1 MAQVQKM
8 DALFNPERIAGMI
21 NKVKGHSSLAILSQ
35 QEPMTFVGNERFS
48 FTMDND
54 INVVGESGAKAAGG
68 VTITKTSMS
77 PIKVEYSARFSTE
90 MWYASEDN
98 QIDIV
103 KSFSEGYA
111 KKLARGIDLMAL
123 HGVNPRSKTDTE
135 IIGTNNFDDKVT
147 QTVDYDALK
156 VDDVL
161 EDAIFTVTGSG
172 GVNNGIAM
180 SPVAGRD
187 LSKVAVN
194 GVRQYPEFRMGANP
208 DNLAGMKTDINE
220 TVSTLGNTEI
230 YVGDFANAFKW
241 GYSKNIGLEM
251 HTAGDPDNTGR
262 DLAGHNEI
270 MLRSETF
277 LGWGI
282 LEPESFARV
291 IVPAGV

>member
-1 MAQVQKM
+1 MATVQKM
-8 DALFNPERIAGMI
+8 NGLFTPERIAGMI
-21 NKVKGHSSLAILSQ
+21 NKVKGHSSLALLSQ
-35 QEPMTFVGNERFS
+35 QEPVAFEGNEIFS

-54 INVVGESGAKAAGG
+54 VNIVAESGAKSAGG
-68 VTITKTSMS
+68 VTITKSKMV
-77 PIKVEYSARFSTE
+77 PIKVEYSARFSEE
-90 MWYASEDN
+90 MWYASEEN

-103 KSFSEGYA
+103 KAFSEGYA

-123 HGVNPRSKTDTE
+123 HGVNPRTKSASDV
-135 IIGTNNFDDKVT
+135 ITNSYFDKDVT
-147 QTVDYDALK
+147 QTVEYDAARI
-156 VDDVL
+156 DDVL
-161 EDAIFTVTGSG
+161 EDAIYLVTSSE

-187 LSKVAVN
+187 FSKVTVN

-208 DNLAGMKTDINE
+208 DNLAGMKIDINE
-220 TVSTLGNTEI
+220 TVSAIGDTDI

-241 GYSKNIGLEM
+241 GYAKNIGLEM

-270 MLRSETF
+270 MLRSETY

-282 LEPESFARV
+282 LDTESFARV
-291 IVPAGV
+291 VAPEVV